1 MFMFVLLLTF
11 LVLSHIRIAGDAL
24 DWDFPRSSASTIIT
38 KNIHGYASYIEPRV
52 YESFVLSPR
61 RHLLEYPRWIK
72 QAYRSNDYN
81 VVRKRHQSRNKL
93 DENRFYRSAVKDNED
108 DEDEEEEEEENED
121 EDEEDKIDDENMNEE
136 QDENEEEMVNEE
148 PSVAAA
154 RSGSRN
160 RMVRSGYVPF
170 GGKVDERERQE
181 VVRIRSATEECED
194 DLTESPQYYD
204 YEAEVINVAPQSG
217 DQYRI
222 VFLAKMLG
230 ASFLILLLT

>member
-38 KNIHGYASYIEPRV
+38 KNIQGYASYVEPIV

-108 DEDEEEEEEENED
+108 DEDEEEEEEEED
-121 EDEEDKIDDENMNEE
+121 EDEGDEEGKIDDENMNEE
-136 QDENEEEMVNEE
+136 QDENEEEMV
-148 PSVAAA
+148 AAA
-154 RSGSRN
+154 VRSGSRN

-204 YEAEVINVAPQSG
+204 YETEVINVAPQSG
-217 DQYRI
+217 DQCRI

>member
-24 DWDFPRSSASTIIT
+24 DWDFSRSSASTIIT
-38 KNIHGYASYIEPRV
+38 KNIHGYASYVEPIV

-81 VVRKRHQSRNKL
+81 VRKRHQSRNKL

-108 DEDEEEEEEENED
+108 DEDEEEEEEEED
-121 EDEEDKIDDENMNEE
+121 EDEGDEDKIDDENVNEE

-148 PSVAAA
+148 PSV
-154 RSGSRN
+154 
-160 RMVRSGYVPF
+160 F
-170 GGKVDERERQE
+170 
-181 VVRIRSATEECED
+181 
-194 DLTESPQYYD
+194 YD
-204 YEAEVINVAPQSG
+204 YG
-217 DQYRI
+217 
-222 VFLAKMLG
+222 
-230 ASFLILLLT
+230 